1 MTDGEHPSAKQDLL
15 SRLCSALISVCSF
28 LQNASKNRL
37 VTRVLTQ
44 QKTIYILFQAYPRM
58 LGELSI
64 LLTRCANSDARYRTQ
79 PASKEHTVFHMYGTY
94 ILPYANMCCN
104 CCCCQHPPTGCIICS
119 VRNNQADAWRTF
131 EALRLELAYNSTIL
145 LLRQGGNAL
154 LIPYYPKKL
163 SQEVLLVTQRL
174 SPQHIHYRPQLLGF
188 SSCPAACPPWT
199 HSLYSSATAFDTS
212 NIP

>member
-104 CCCCQHPPTGCIICS
+104 CCCCQHPPSGCIICG
-119 VRNNQADAWRTF
+119 VRSNLTSDPAKH
-131 EALRLELAYNSTIL
+131 LAYC
-145 LLRQGGNAL
+145 
-154 LIPYYPKKL
+154 LIGLQAFRPAIVYCRNTCLTTSIFGICSGSLPIPPIYT
-163 SQEVLLVTQRL
+163 VLTETRRA
-174 SPQHIHYRPQLLGF
+174 SM
-188 SSCPAACPPWT
+188 
-199 HSLYSSATAFDTS
+199 SSAAEHRS
-212 NIP
+212 LNYYG

>member
-104 CCCCQHPPTGCIICS
+104 CCCCQHPPTGCIICG
-119 VRNNQADAWRTF
+119 VRNCLTSDPAKHKGIYQTCFAGTHSFPHVWHINPPVCQHV
-131 EALRLELAYNSTIL
+131 LQL
-145 LLRQGGNAL
+145 LLLPTSTNRMHHMRCQ
-154 LIPYYPKKL
+154 KL
-163 SQEVLLVTQRL
+163 
-174 SPQHIHYRPQLLGF
+174 PHI
-188 SSCPAACPPWT
+188 
-199 HSLYSSATAFDTS
+199 
-212 NIP
+212 